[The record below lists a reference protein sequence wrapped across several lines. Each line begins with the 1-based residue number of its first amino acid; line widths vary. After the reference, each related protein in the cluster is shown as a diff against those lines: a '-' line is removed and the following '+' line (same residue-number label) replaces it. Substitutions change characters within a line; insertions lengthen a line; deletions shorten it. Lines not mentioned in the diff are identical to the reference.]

1 MTIYALFGADVRTI
15 AFDKRADD
23 YFDVITIIC
32 IVNIASYLDN
42 IYIRNNNSEFSK
54 ARVF

>member
-32 IVNIASYLDN
+32 IVSSFSNIDN
-42 IYIRNNNSEFSK
+42 IHIRNNNSQFSK
-54 ARVF
+54 T

>member
-32 IVNIASYLDN
+32 IVNSFSKIDN
-42 IYIRNNNSEFSK
+42 IHIRNNNSQFSK
-54 ARVF
+54 T